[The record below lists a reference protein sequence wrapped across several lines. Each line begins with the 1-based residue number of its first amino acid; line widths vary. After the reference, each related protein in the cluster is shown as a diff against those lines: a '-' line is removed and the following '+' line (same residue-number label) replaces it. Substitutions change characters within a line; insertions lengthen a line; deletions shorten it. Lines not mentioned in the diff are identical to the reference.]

1 MSDYRSRLKQD
12 FSKAS
17 QSYGELSTIQQQNY
31 LYAYEY
37 LAAQSS
43 DSLRVTLPHARA
55 IDIGVGSGVG
65 LNGLLHAFPELADL
79 KWHMCDLSFGML
91 EANQLSFPKVTA
103 DAALLPWANHSFHF
117 TISNFALHWCD
128 NLQAALSEL
137 VRITNQDGS
146 ILVSLPVNGSF
157 SILEKAW
164 SSQELH
170 SPLHQ
175 MPQES
180 VLLQYLDKLEL
191 SSYARRR
198 TLCLD
203 LKTPQA
209 CFELLKKTGV
219 RRKNG
224 AENRMTKGQ
233 YKGIVKSLSEQL
245 ANGQAL
251 SFEMMDII
259 INK

>member
-17 QSYGELSTIQQQNY
+17 HSYGELSTIQQQNY

-37 LAAQSS
+37 LVAQTT
-43 DSLRVTLPHARA
+43 DVLRTVNPQAKA

-65 LNGLLHAFPELADL
+65 LNGLLRSFPELVPL

-91 EANQLSFPKVTA
+91 EANLLQFPKVVA
-103 DAALLPWANHSFHF
+103 DAAQLPWANHSFHF
-117 TISNFALHWCD
+117 TLSNFALHWSD
-128 NLQAALSEL
+128 NLQGALSEL
-137 VRITNQDGS
+137 VRITEHKGS

-157 SILEKAW
+157 SILERAW
-164 SSQELH
+164 SSQGLS

-180 VLLQYLDKLEL
+180 LLLKYLDELEL
-191 SSYARRR
+191 SFFTRRR
-198 TLCLD
+198 TLSLD
-203 LKTPQA
+203 LETPQA
-209 CFELLKKTGV
+209 CFEWLKKTGV